1 MKKYEIKKVSPHV
14 YLDQVDNAVQ
24 GFKVTLYLPAYDE
37 THFLSVPS
45 TDPEVVK
52 TAAEKLISDREN
64 LASLGD

>member
-1 MKKYEIKKVSPHV
+1 MKKYEVKKVSPHV

-52 TAAEKLISDREN
+52 IAAEKLIADREA